1 MNPWFSP
8 PSAQWCVCVYVCRNL
23 GTSRSQ
29 ACCAIEY
36 WLVWCHRKKV
46 RLTQVKIKLI
56 ALTDRERE
64 ASRRDAGRGKR
75 KRGNWAP
82 IAAEKAK
89 RLQQDV
95 LIHPFLIHLSSILSS
110 LHSFLLHPP
119 PQPSTLQRAALMS
132 NITQATRGARAL
144 IITERGRVRKSDDP
158 VSQGSCKRK
167 EKRQKKKG
175 IRRIKHHLT
184 NIYNEVGGWGW
195 WWGKREKDE
204 TQLVQCASL
213 RRIPLCLSSTAADSW
228 HRSSQAHGPCQSNAE
243 RLQALVFCL
252 HLINI
257 LPVTAIS
264 VGVSKMAG
272 LLCVV
277 RLTRV
282 LASFPA
288 CWNGTE
294 RHAVYKLQ

>member
-1 MNPWFSP
+1 M
-8 PSAQWCVCVYVCRNL
+8 CRNQ

-119 PQPSTLQRAALMS
+119 QPSTLQRAALMS

-144 IITERGRVRKSDDP
+144 IITERGRVRKFDDP
-158 VSQGSCKRK
+158 VSQGSWQT
-167 EKRQKKKG
+167 EGKK
-175 IRRIKHHLT
+175 
-184 NIYNEVGGWGW
+184 
-195 WWGKREKDE
+195 
-204 TQLVQCASL
+204 
-213 RRIPLCLSSTAADSW
+213 
-228 HRSSQAHGPCQSNAE
+228 AE
-243 RLQALVFCL
+243 E
-252 HLINI
+252 
-257 LPVTAIS
+257 
-264 VGVSKMAG
+264 
-272 LLCVV
+272 
-277 RLTRV
+277 
-282 LASFPA
+282 
-288 CWNGTE
+288 E
-294 RHAVYKLQ
+294 RNKKNKAPSH

>member
-1 MNPWFSP
+1 
-8 PSAQWCVCVYVCRNL
+8 
-23 GTSRSQ
+23 
-29 ACCAIEY
+29 
-36 WLVWCHRKKV
+36 
-46 RLTQVKIKLI
+46 
-56 ALTDRERE
+56 
-64 ASRRDAGRGKR
+64 
-75 KRGNWAP
+75 
-82 IAAEKAK
+82 
-89 RLQQDV
+89 
-95 LIHPFLIHLSSILSS
+95 
-110 LHSFLLHPP
+110 
-119 PQPSTLQRAALMS
+119 MS
-132 NITQATRGARAL
+132 NITQATRGTRAL

-158 VSQGSCKRK
+158 VSQRSWQTEGKKAEERK
-167 EKRQKKKG
+167 N
-175 IRRIKHHLT
+175 RIKHHLT

-243 RLQALVFCL
+243 QLQALVFRL

-294 RHAVYKLQ
+294 KHAVYKLQ

>member
-1 MNPWFSP
+1 M
-8 PSAQWCVCVYVCRNL
+8 
-23 GTSRSQ
+23 
-29 ACCAIEY
+29 
-36 WLVWCHRKKV
+36 

-119 PQPSTLQRAALMS
+119 QPSTLQRAALMS

-158 VSQGSCKRK
+158 VSQGSWQT
-167 EKRQKKKG
+167 EGKK
-175 IRRIKHHLT
+175 
-184 NIYNEVGGWGW
+184 
-195 WWGKREKDE
+195 
-204 TQLVQCASL
+204 
-213 RRIPLCLSSTAADSW
+213 
-228 HRSSQAHGPCQSNAE
+228 AE
-243 RLQALVFCL
+243 E
-252 HLINI
+252 
-257 LPVTAIS
+257 
-264 VGVSKMAG
+264 
-272 LLCVV
+272 
-277 RLTRV
+277 
-282 LASFPA
+282 
-288 CWNGTE
+288 E
-294 RHAVYKLQ
+294 RNKKNKAPSH